1 MPGNNIRILET
12 LRFELK
18 LVELGLYGI
27 STAGRPPSIFA
38 DSPIC
43 RRYQVD
49 SCPNCEL
56 LQFVPYACRFEPIPC
71 HHIQLNEA
79 RETVDSLYRTG
90 TQQELEEALR
100 DWLTATIK
108 KLEQEEVRSGNG
120 ALDRSLRNS
129 AEKDY
134 GRRPR

>member
-1 MPGNNIRILET
+1 MPGKNIRILET
-12 LRFELK
+12 LRLELK
-18 LVELGLYGI
+18 LVELGLYGV
-27 STAGRPPSIFA
+27 STPGRPLSVFA

-49 SCPNCEL
+49 SCANCEL
-56 LQFVPYACRFEPIPC
+56 IRFVPYARRFEPIPC
-71 HHIQLNEA
+71 HHILLNKA

-120 ALDRSLRNS
+120 ALDWSLRNS
-129 AEKDY
+129 AGERC